1 MHWIAL
7 ICNVYTSNDAFY
19 FESETDSFLLFQSSY
34 AEDTFVYFKYPT
46 LPYIIFYILYIYIY
60 ICFIIYIYIYI
71 YWDICIHQSTLPV
84 QCHSTFQFPMSP
96 GSRLHTQPLLRKH
109 ISMAPWCYI
118 PPTPSIATSTPPC
131 AAFWM
136 KESFRIRVAKLGM
149 DILQGLDFWRYFSD
163 DMVQTFFEL
172 DLLKI
177 LKWR

>member
-1 MHWIAL
+1 MFIRQTMHFTSSQKRIAFYCFKVVMQRIHL
-7 ICNVYTSNDAFY
+7 YTSN
-19 FESETDSFLLFQSSY
+19 TLHCPTSFFISC
-34 AEDTFVYFKYPT
+34 T
-46 LPYIIFYILYIYIY
+46 YIYIY
-60 ICFIIYIYIYI
+60 MFYHLYIYIYI